1 MKTRHANPWLY
12 FGPHGANSQIRL
24 LCLPYAGGNVSL
36 FRSWS
41 QQLPGEIQVCAVQL
55 PGRQTRF
62 QEPPITRMDALIDRL
77 MEVVRPLSDL
87 PLAIFGQ
94 CAGALVGFE
103 LARRLRQEQPPR
115 PLAHLFAA
123 SCPAPDRC
131 AQGPLLH
138 RLPEEEFF
146 TALEG
151 MGGIPSDVMAMPEL
165 RAFVAPALRADFEL
179 YETYRHAV
187 QEPLDCPVTVFC
199 GAHDELVAEEAMR
212 SWSNHTR
219 RGTATYVVPGTHYL
233 LEQSETQVLAAIAR
247 RLARFVAPPQALL
260 HSSPQG
266 HAHHGHPLA

>member
-115 PLAHLFAA
+115 PLAHLFAVL
-123 SCPAPDRC
+123 S
-131 AQGPLLH
+131 LL
-138 RLPEEEFF
+138 LP
-146 TALEG
+146 
-151 MGGIPSDVMAMPEL
+151 
-165 RAFVAPALRADFEL
+165 
-179 YETYRHAV
+179 
-187 QEPLDCPVTVFC
+187 
-199 GAHDELVAEEAMR
+199 AHDDILYA
-212 SWSNHTR
+212 
-219 RGTATYVVPGTHYL
+219 VPPQEG
-233 LEQSETQVLAAIAR
+233 ENLALAR
-247 RLARFVAPPQALL
+247 RLVDGVSGSHPITDLLQVAPPHSLL
-260 HSSPQG
+260 ERCSDERWDTRRPGYS
-266 HAHHGHPLA
+266 ARRR